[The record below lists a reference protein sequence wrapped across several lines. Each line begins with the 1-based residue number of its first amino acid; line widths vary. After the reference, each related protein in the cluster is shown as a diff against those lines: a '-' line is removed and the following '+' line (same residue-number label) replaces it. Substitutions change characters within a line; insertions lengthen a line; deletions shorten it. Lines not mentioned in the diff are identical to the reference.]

1 MQRKIQG
8 LKACVVDQTEDPS
21 AESPDF
27 YRSSVALYM
36 TYPPHSRHLPTRC
49 CRSRAADGSLA
60 CRHAA
65 WGKAG
70 MRSNASFSPGAHCH
84 THSFQWIIEC
94 LDDGTGRL
102 LGQSSGKCV
111 QSLRSVCSGGARN
124 CAVCKGVNS
133 RGAPVLPPP
142 ACSRAEVRAFC
153 EHA

>member
-1 MQRKIQG
+1 MQLQRQTQG

-27 YRSSVALYM
+27 YRSSVALCVPSHSHRL
-36 TYPPHSRHLPTRC
+36 PPGAAT
-49 CRSRAADGSLA
+49 AADGSLA

-102 LGQSSGKCV
+102 LGQSSGKCA
-111 QSLRSVCSGGARN
+111 QSLRSMCSGGARN